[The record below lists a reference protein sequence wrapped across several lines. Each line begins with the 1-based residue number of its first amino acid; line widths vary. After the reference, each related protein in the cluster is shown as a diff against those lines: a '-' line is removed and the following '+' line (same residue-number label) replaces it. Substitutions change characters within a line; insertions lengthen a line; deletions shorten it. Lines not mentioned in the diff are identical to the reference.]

1 MCAWG
6 RLTVRVRETDLREL
20 MDDPHCDERMLL
32 RTVRRFGLVNRA
44 VSGWGTIYRSR
55 LRPYLR
61 ARASERPEAPVRIL
75 DVGCGGGDVTR
86 SVARRARGD
95 GFAVEIC
102 GIDPDP
108 RCLSIATSRPPE
120 PGVSFR
126 SAYAA
131 DLVEAGEQFD
141 VVVSNHVLHHLS
153 SDQLLELFAHTDA
166 LGAELVLHNDIA
178 RSKTAWGLYAVGILP
193 VAPGTFLLTDG
204 LRSIRRSYTVAEL
217 QREVPHG
224 WTVTSPAP
232 FRVLATRQ
240 SRSTAG
246 V

>member
-1 MCAWG
+1 M
-6 RLTVRVRETDLREL
+6 RVRDEALREL
-20 MDDPHCDERMLL
+20 MDDPQCDEQALL
-32 RTVRRFGLVNRA
+32 RTVRRFGVVNRV

-61 ARASERPEAPVRIL
+61 SRADDRREAPVRIL

-86 SVARRARGD
+86 DLARRARRD

-108 RCLSIATSRPPE
+108 RCLSIATSHPPE
-120 PGVSFR
+120 PGVTFR
-126 SAYAA
+126 GAYAA
-131 DLVEAGEQFD
+131 DLVDAHERYD

-153 SDQLLELFAHTDA
+153 RDQLHELLAHTDA

-178 RSKTAWGLYAVGILP
+178 RSSAAWGLYAVGILP

-217 QREVPHG
+217 QREVPRG

-240 SRSTAG
+240 SRTTAG
-246 V
+246 M

>member
-1 MCAWG
+1 
-6 RLTVRVRETDLREL
+6 VRVRETDLREL

-44 VSGWGTIYRSR
+44 VAGWSTIYRTS

-61 ARASERPEAPVRIL
+61 ARVDGPRTQPIRIL
-75 DVGCGGGDVTR
+75 DVGCGGGDVTLDL
-86 SVARRARGD
+86 ARRARAD

-131 DLVEAGEQFD
+131 DLVDAGERFD

-153 SDQLLELFAHTDA
+153 RDQLRELFAHTDA

>member
-1 MCAWG
+1 M
-6 RLTVRVRETDLREL
+6 RVREEDLREL
-20 MDDPHCDERMLL
+20 MDDPHCDERTLL

-61 ARASERPEAPVRIL
+61 ARANDPRARPTRIL
-75 DVGCGGGDVTR
+75 DVGCGGGDVSLTL
-86 SVARRARGD
+86 ARRARAD
-95 GFAVEIC
+95 GFAVEVC

-108 RCLSIATSRPPE
+108 RCLSIATSRPSE

-126 SAYAA
+126 GAYAA
-131 DLVEAGEQFD
+131 DLVKAGETFD
-141 VVVSNHVLHHLS
+141 VVVSNHVLHHLTR
-153 SDQLLELFAHTDA
+153 DQLHELFAHTDA

-178 RSKTAWGLYAVGILP
+178 RSRTAWSLYGVGILP
-193 VAPGTFLLTDG
+193 VTPGTFLFTDG

-217 QREVPHG
+217 QHEVPPG
-224 WTVTSPAP
+224 WTVTAPAP

-240 SRSTAG
+240 SLTTARA
-246 V
+246 

>member
-1 MCAWG
+1 
-6 RLTVRVRETDLREL
+6 
-20 MDDPHCDERMLL
+20 MDDPRCDERTLL
-32 RTVRRFGLVNRA
+32 RTVRRFGLVNRV
-44 VSGWGTIYRSR
+44 VSGWGSIYRSS

-61 ARASERPEAPVRIL
+61 ARADDPRTPPARIL
-75 DVGCGGGDVTR
+75 DVGCGGGDVTLNL
-86 SVARRARGD
+86 ARRARAD
-95 GFAVEIC
+95 GFAVEVY

-108 RCLSIATSRPPE
+108 RCLSVAESRSPE

-126 SAYAA
+126 GAYAA

-153 SDQLLELFAHTDA
+153 SDQLHELFAHTDA
-166 LGAELVLHNDIA
+166 LGAELALHNDIA
-178 RSKTAWGLYAVGILP
+178 RSRTAWGLYGLGILP
-193 VAPGTFLLTDG
+193 VAPGTFLFTDG
-204 LRSIRRSYTVAEL
+204 LRSIRRSYTVSEL
-217 QREVPHG
+217 QHEVPAG

-240 SRSTAG
+240 SRATAG